1 MHSLF
6 SAEHQPMATQNYTI
20 FVAEIASTFNEHLLL
35 DYFISNN
42 KGSKEDKIQLL
53 QQSIDDIA
61 ATFFRQTLFAA
72 YELEAHKLAE
82 SGQPITYESLSNI
95 MVDLYKHFYDIDITK
110 EGPKPYVWAYIPH
123 FFFAPY
129 YVYQY
134 ATSFAASLK
143 LYDMVKEDPSNI
155 ENHMKLLKS
164 GGNDFPMEQVKRAGL
179 DLTDKS
185 TFEAVTNR
193 MKTLLDE
200 LEVALKE

>member
-1 MHSLF
+1 MLF
-6 SAEHQPMATQNYTI
+6 RS
-20 FVAEIASTFNEHLLL
+20 
-35 DYFISNN
+35 
-42 KGSKEDKIQLL
+42 
-53 QQSIDDIA
+53 
-61 ATFFRQTLFAA
+61 
-72 YELEAHKLAE
+72 
-82 SGQPITYESLSNI
+82 
-95 MVDLYKHFYDIDITK
+95 
-110 EGPKPYVWAYIPH
+110 PH